1 MRRLFI
7 TLLLAAFAIVM
18 AHAATKPDFRYPK
31 TVAKTAES
39 DLKAALKVGD
49 GEGIIDALVR
59 YSLAW
64 SSISEEHLDDITSRI
79 EQVANADDQRP
90 DVRALLLHLEA
101 MVIEAHPNRWQHL
114 DLSQKRDSLV
124 EESLRD
130 LPTLTQY
137 PLSDYHKIIDF
148 GDKPYDEEQLA
159 AQEMLPT
166 LAEFLVFHTREHGWL
181 RKWNERKHYLRLV
194 LEKERRDSI
203 EQARVY
209 RERQFVNI
217 THPEILGSKDSLRLE
232 VEYQNVDRVQ
242 IEVCELDDSL
252 KKENVWR
259 LSRKLMKD
267 VATYEIALALNKR
280 DTTLHQTILLP
291 PLPYGRYVVY
301 HSFTDRRGEKKT
313 LGDLYSYDRFTVTD
327 IEEVGVW
334 IIDRKGQKRDDH
346 EFLRL
351 HLERES
357 GRPFDALD
365 PKDNNYK
372 ERHYSRGS
380 GFYQDTVYNLQIL
393 SDRGLYRPGETIYY
407 SAVLQGN
414 TVDQHHLLPNRRIVA
429 ELQNTE
435 RKKLLADTLMT
446 DAFGQVK
453 GSFLLPSS
461 ERTGRF
467 TLHFDAYVDNTTKVG
482 GWQTV
487 SVSEYKA
494 PTFDIDLSES
504 PAKVQYADS
513 VFTLKGRVMTFS
525 GVPVSRREVKLTLSR
540 HSWWRSYGGGDD
552 FSSHTVWTDL
562 DGRFSLELRT
572 PEVAGKNPSRHTY
585 LTVKAV
591 CTNAGGET
599 QENEYSLMIEAEADK
614 DEPEPLQTSE
624 PHNLTTSQPQT
635 PSDLTP
641 EMIPDSTV
649 LWIHEMFHN
658 VRNDKEALV
667 RIGTSVPDAYIYY
680 IVSDARGT
688 LKHGWLHYDKPGLH
702 DFTYPMPQPAPLD
715 EYPSERAIKI
725 QFMAMRFGQVHTEV
739 CNFKPSTD
747 PDQIHIAR
755 QTFRDHLIP
764 GGRETWTFRIE
775 GGRLNQLQQRSRLML
790 GLYDSALDKLQSFQW
805 HYDVQRAYRMN
816 SCFDICGYYG
826 GRSRSVSYTE
836 PLDLIDPW
844 WPELNL
850 YGEEFFNVRTFS
862 KGSAWHPH
870 PVMKLSNEVAPA
882 SIPADAPTFSGIV
895 KDEDGEPVIGAVIT
909 ISGTSTSTITDLEGK
924 FSLKA
929 PSGSVLEVSFIGYTT
944 QWVKAAAGMNIT
956 LVEEQS
962 ALEEVLVVGYGS
974 QKRALATG
982 ATNAVYGARAPMLED
997 AVSLQAEE
1005 ADEVLMDAAE
1015 AASSL
1020 ANVKMREGQTRLT
1033 LWEPMLTTDED
1044 GVVSITFDVPDQ
1056 NTTWHMQ
1063 ALALSPWGS
1072 FAQVDTTLL
1081 AQRPLMVQPS
1091 LPRFVRQGDR
1101 MNLAGLVLNATDAA
1115 QQVTAMVEVY
1125 NPRSQQTIASRAI
1138 KFQLDKGGQQEVS
1151 LNLIVPDTLE
1161 QIAFRIR
1168 AQVEGGEYGGFG
1180 DGEQQMLPVLPAVS
1194 PVIET
1199 IPFYL
1204 NPGDSAFTI
1213 ELPDNLPEGAKIEM
1227 EWCDNPIVYCLE
1239 ALPSLMMETYPTS
1252 SSLAHRLFAYALSE
1266 QIVHRYPAS
1275 LADSLMVQLQKL
1287 QNPDGGFSWID
1298 YPERRSSLYA
1308 TAEVL
1313 ELFGELQQLG
1323 ALSKLSSATLVNRA
1337 LKYYD
1342 KQMTDYYFDLS
1353 KKNRKK
1359 LDVNYFSY
1367 YLYLRSLFPD
1377 QALSERSQKLF
1388 KEALKQSSD
1397 RWGELNLAG
1406 RAYVAL
1412 ALYRQS
1418 PKQQKL
1424 ACGIVESLRQF
1435 SLTHPKRGMYW
1446 DQLEYSGYRWLGN
1459 VSQTSLLL
1467 QTFALIDPHT
1477 AELDQI
1483 RKWLLLEKQTNSW
1496 GNSSLAA
1503 DAVYALLRSGSEWE
1517 SGKQIEALKYDS
1529 LHDRLLLR
1537 DTLSTL
1543 RTLPSSTRMVY
1554 VPAASPDHPSWGA
1567 VYMQYAAPTRTASA
1581 NSNEEL
1587 SIQKQLLDANGNVLS
1602 LEDLAND
1609 STLLQVGD
1617 RVTIRLRIT
1626 TTREMSEV
1634 QVIDERASC
1643 FEPVD
1648 QLSGYRW
1655 GRELGYYQESLD
1667 QRTVFLIP
1675 RLPRGEHW
1683 ITYDLHVTSPGQ
1695 FALGLAKV
1703 QCQYAPMFNAHTE
1716 GRIVRAEKN

>member
-39 DLKAALKVGD
+39 DLKSALKVGD
-49 GEGIIDALVR
+49 GEGIIDALMR

-64 SSISEEHLDDITSRI
+64 SSISEEHLDDITNRI

-101 MVIEAHPNRWQHL
+101 LVIEAHPNRWQHL

-232 VEYQNVDRVQ
+232 VEYQNVDLVQ
-242 IEVCELDDSL
+242 IEVCALDDSL

-267 VATYEIALALNKR
+267 VATYEIAFALNKR

-372 ERHYSRGS
+372 ERHYSPGS

-393 SDRGLYRPGETIYY
+393 SDRGLYRPGETIHY

-494 PTFDIDLSES
+494 PTFDVDLSES

-624 PHNLTTSQPQT
+624 PQNLTTSQPQT

-702 DFTYPMPQPAPLD
+702 DFTYQMPQPAPLD

-826 GRSRSVSYTE
+826 GRTRSVSYTE

-956 LVEEQS
+956 LAEEQS

-997 AVSLQAEE
+997 AVGLQAEE

-1015 AASSL
+1015 AAASL
-1020 ANVKMREGQTRLT
+1020 SNVQMREGQTRLA

-1125 NPRSQQTIASRAI
+1125 NPRSQQMVATHAC
-1138 KFQLDKGGQQEVS
+1138 QLRLGVGEQKAVEVM
-1151 LNLIVPDTLE
+1151 LQVPDTLE
-1161 QIAFRIR
+1161 QLAFRIR
-1168 AQVEGGEYGGFG
+1168 SQVEGGEYAGFG
-1180 DGEQQMLPVLPAVS
+1180 DGEQRLLPVLPAVS

-1204 NPGDSAFTI
+1204 NPGDEAFTI
-1213 ELPDNLPEGAKIEM
+1213 QLPDSLPDGADIQL

-1239 ALPSLMMETYPTS
+1239 ALPSLMEEVYPTS
-1252 SSLAHRLFAYALSE
+1252 SSLVHRLFAYAVSE
-1266 QIVHRYPAS
+1266 QVVHRYPQS
-1275 LADSLMVQLQKL
+1275 LADSLLNELTKL
-1287 QNPDGGFSWID
+1287 QNADGGFSWID
-1298 YPERRSSLYA
+1298 FRDRHSSFYA
-1308 TAEVL
+1308 TSEVL
-1313 ELFGELQQLG
+1313 ELLGELHQLE
-1323 ALSKLSSATLVNRA
+1323 AYPLPEPMTKRA
-1337 LKYYD
+1337 LDYYD
-1342 KQMTDYYFDLS
+1342 KVMTDHYSELSRKERKHLDCSYYS
-1353 KKNRKK
+1353 H
-1359 LDVNYFSY
+1359 
-1367 YLYLRSLFPD
+1367 YLYLHSLFPEHK
-1377 QALSERSQKLF
+1377 LSDKSKKLYDA
-1388 KEALKQSSD
+1388 ALKQSTK
-1397 RWGELNLAG
+1397 RWGELDLSG
-1406 RAYVAL
+1406 RGYVSL
-1412 ALYRQS
+1412 ALYREGKKYQDT
-1418 PKQQKL
+1418 
-1424 ACGIVESLRQF
+1424 ARGIVESLRQF
-1435 SLTHPKRGMYW
+1435 SLTHPHRGMYW

-1467 QTFALIDPHT
+1467 QAFAKIDPQPH
-1477 AELDQI
+1477 ELDQI
-1483 RKWLLLEKQTNSW
+1483 RKWLLLEKQTTNW
-1496 GNSSLAA
+1496 GSSSLAA
-1503 DAVYALLRSGSEWE
+1503 DAVYALLSSGSEWE
-1517 SGKQIEALKYDS
+1517 SRKHIEALRYDS
-1529 LHDRLLLR
+1529 VNDRLLLR
-1537 DTLSTL
+1537 DTLSTK
-1543 RTLPSSTRMVY
+1543 RQLPSSIRSVSI
-1554 VPAASPDHPSWGA
+1554 PAADVSHPSWGA
-1567 VYMQYAAPTRTASA
+1567 LYMRYAAPTRSAQAAS
-1581 NSNEEL
+1581 NDEI
-1587 SIQKQLLDANGNVLS
+1587 SIAKELLDADGKVLS
-1602 LEDLAND
+1602 LDALAHD
-1609 STLLQVGD
+1609 TLLQVGD
-1617 RVTIRLRIT
+1617 KVTIRLRIK
-1626 TTREMSEV
+1626 TTREMDEV
-1634 QVIDERASC
+1634 QICDERASC
-1643 FEPVD
+1643 LEPID

-1655 GRELGYYQESLD
+1655 GREVSYYLEPLD
-1667 QRTVFLIP
+1667 QRTLIFIP

-1683 ITYDLHVTSPGQ
+1683 ITYDLHVTSAGQ

-1716 GRIVRAEKN
+1716 GRIFNTKE

>member
-31 TVAKTAES
+31 TVAQTAES
-39 DLKAALKVGD
+39 DLKSALKVGD

-242 IEVCELDDSL
+242 IEVCALDDSL

-334 IIDRKGQKRDDH
+334 IIDRKGKKRDDH

-372 ERHYSRGS
+372 ERHYSPGA

-393 SDRGLYRPGETIYY
+393 SDRGLYRPGETIHY

-494 PTFDIDLSES
+494 PTFDVDLSES

-513 VFTLKGRVMTFS
+513 VFTLKGHVMTFS

-624 PHNLTTSQPQT
+624 PHNLTASQPQT

-790 GLYDSALDKLQSFQW
+790 GLYDSALDKLQSFNW

-826 GRSRSVSYTE
+826 GRTRSVSYTE

-962 ALEEVLVVGYGS
+962 ALEEVLVVGYGTE
-974 QKRALATG
+974 KRALATG

-997 AVSLQAEE
+997 AVGVQAEE

-1020 ANVKMREGQTRLT
+1020 SNVQMREGQTRLA
-1033 LWEPMLTTDED
+1033 LWEPMLTTDEN
-1044 GVVSITFDVPDQ
+1044 GVVSVTFEVPDQ

-1072 FAQVDTTLL
+1072 FAQFDTTLL

-1101 MNLAGLVLNATDAA
+1101 MNLAGLVLNATDAE

-1125 NPRSQQTIASRAI
+1125 NPRSQQMVAAHAC
-1138 KFQLDKGGQQEVS
+1138 QLRLGVGEQKAVEVM
-1151 LNLIVPDTLE
+1151 LQVPDTLE
-1161 QIAFRIR
+1161 QLAFRIR
-1168 AQVEGGEYGGFG
+1168 SQVEGGEYAGFG
-1180 DGEQQMLPVLPAVS
+1180 DGEQRQLPVLPAVS

-1204 NPGDSAFTI
+1204 NPGDEAFTI
-1213 ELPDNLPEGAKIEM
+1213 QLPDSLPAGADIQL

-1239 ALPSLMMETYPTS
+1239 ALPSLMEEVYPTS
-1252 SSLAHRLFAYALSE
+1252 SSLVHRLFAYAVSE
-1266 QIVHRYPAS
+1266 QVVHRYPQS
-1275 LADSLMVQLQKL
+1275 LADSLLNELTKL
-1287 QNPDGGFSWID
+1287 QNADGGFSWVD
-1298 YPERRSSLYA
+1298 FHDRHSSFYA
-1308 TAEVL
+1308 TSEVL
-1313 ELFGELQQLG
+1313 ELLGELHQLE
-1323 ALSKLSSATLVNRA
+1323 AYPLPEPMTMRA
-1337 LKYYD
+1337 LDYYD
-1342 KQMTDYYFDLS
+1342 KVMTDHYSELPRKERKHLDCSYYS
-1353 KKNRKK
+1353 H
-1359 LDVNYFSY
+1359 
-1367 YLYLRSLFPD
+1367 YLYLHSLFPEHK
-1377 QALSERSQKLF
+1377 LSDKSKKLHDT
-1388 KEALKQSSD
+1388 ALKQSTK
-1397 RWGELNLAG
+1397 RWGELDLAG
-1406 RAYVAL
+1406 RGYVSL
-1412 ALYRQS
+1412 ALYREGKKYQDT
-1418 PKQQKL
+1418 
-1424 ACGIVESLRQF
+1424 ARGIVESLRQF
-1435 SLTHPKRGMYW
+1435 SLTHPHRGKYW

-1467 QTFALIDPHT
+1467 QAFAKIDPQPH
-1477 AELDQI
+1477 ELDQI
-1483 RKWLLLEKQTNSW
+1483 RKWLLLEKQTTNW
-1496 GNSSLAA
+1496 GSSSLAA
-1503 DAVYALLRSGSEWE
+1503 DAVYALLSSGSEWE
-1517 SGKQIEALKYDS
+1517 SRKHIEALRYDS
-1529 LHDRLLLR
+1529 VNDRLLLR
-1537 DTLSTL
+1537 DTLSTM
-1543 RTLPSSTRMVY
+1543 RQLPSSIRNVTI
-1554 VPAASPDHPSWGA
+1554 PAADVSHPSWGA
-1567 VYMQYAAPTRTASA
+1567 VYMRYAAPTRSAQAAS
-1581 NSNEEL
+1581 NDEI
-1587 SIQKQLLDANGNVLS
+1587 SIAKELLDAYGKVLS
-1602 LEDLAND
+1602 LDALAHDN
-1609 STLLQVGD
+1609 LLQVGD
-1617 RVTIRLRIT
+1617 KVTIRLRIK
-1626 TTREMSEV
+1626 TTREMDEV
-1634 QVIDERASC
+1634 QICDERASC
-1643 FEPVD
+1643 LEPID

-1655 GRELGYYQESLD
+1655 GREVSYYLEPLD
-1667 QRTVFLIP
+1667 QRTLIFIP

-1683 ITYDLHVTSPGQ
+1683 ITYDLHVTSAGQ

-1716 GRIVRAEKN
+1716 GRIVNTKE

>member
-232 VEYQNVDRVQ
+232 VEYQNVDQVQ
-242 IEVCELDDSL
+242 IEVCALDDSL

-334 IIDRKGQKRDDH
+334 IIDRKGKKRDDH

-357 GRPFDALD
+357 GRPVDALD

-482 GWQTV
+482 GWHTV

-504 PAKVQYADS
+504 PTKVQYTDS

-790 GLYDSALDKLQSFQW
+790 GLYDSALDKLQSFNW

-962 ALEEVLVVGYGS
+962 ALEEVLVVGYGTE
-974 QKRALATG
+974 KRALATG

-997 AVSLQAEE
+997 AVSLQDEE

-1020 ANVKMREGQTRLT
+1020 ANVKMREGQTRLA
-1033 LWEPMLTTDED
+1033 LWEPMLTTDEN
-1044 GVVSITFDVPDQ
+1044 GVVSVTFEVPDQ

-1072 FAQVDTTLL
+1072 FAQFDTTLL

-1101 MNLAGLVLNATDAA
+1101 MNLAGLVLNATDAE

-1125 NPRSQQTIASRAI
+1125 NPRSQQMVAAHAC
-1138 KFQLDKGGQQEVS
+1138 QLRLGVGEQKAVEVM
-1151 LNLIVPDTLE
+1151 LQVPDTLE
-1161 QIAFRIR
+1161 QLAFRIR
-1168 AQVEGGEYGGFG
+1168 SQVEGGEYAGFG
-1180 DGEQQMLPVLPAVS
+1180 DGEQLLLPVLPAVS

-1204 NPGDSAFTI
+1204 NPGDEAFTI
-1213 ELPDNLPEGAKIEM
+1213 QLPDSLPAGADIQL

-1239 ALPSLMMETYPTS
+1239 ALPSLMEEVYPTS
-1252 SSLAHRLFAYALSE
+1252 SSLVHRLFAYAVSE
-1266 QIVHRYPAS
+1266 KVMHRYPQA
-1275 LADSLMVQLQKL
+1275 LADSLLNELTKL
-1287 QNPDGGFSWID
+1287 QNADGGFSWIYFHD
-1298 YPERRSSLYA
+1298 RHSSFYA
-1308 TAEVL
+1308 TSEVL
-1313 ELFGELQQLG
+1313 ELLGELHQLE
-1323 ALSKLSSATLVNRA
+1323 AYPLPEPMTKRA
-1337 LKYYD
+1337 LDYYD
-1342 KQMTDYYFDLS
+1342 KVMTDHYSELSRKERKHLDCSYYS
-1353 KKNRKK
+1353 H
-1359 LDVNYFSY
+1359 
-1367 YLYLRSLFPD
+1367 YLYLHSLFPEHK
-1377 QALSERSQKLF
+1377 LSDKSKKLYDA
-1388 KEALKQSSD
+1388 ALKQSTK
-1397 RWGELNLAG
+1397 RWGELDLSG
-1406 RAYVAL
+1406 RGYVSL
-1412 ALYRQS
+1412 ALYREGKKYQDT
-1418 PKQQKL
+1418 
-1424 ACGIVESLRQF
+1424 ARGIVESLRQF
-1435 SLTHPKRGMYW
+1435 SLTHPHRGMYW

-1467 QTFALIDPHT
+1467 QAFAKIDPQPQ
-1477 AELDQI
+1477 ELDQI
-1483 RKWLLLEKQTNSW
+1483 RKWLLLEKQTTNW
-1496 GNSSLAA
+1496 GSSSLAA
-1503 DAVYALLRSGSEWE
+1503 DAVYALLSSGSEWE
-1517 SGKQIEALKYDS
+1517 SRKHIEALRYDS
-1529 LHDRLLLR
+1529 VNDRLLLR
-1537 DTLSTL
+1537 DTLSTM
-1543 RTLPSSTRMVY
+1543 RQLPSSIRSVSI
-1554 VPAASPDHPSWGA
+1554 PAADVSHPSWGA
-1567 VYMQYAAPTRTASA
+1567 LYMRYAAPTRSAQAAS
-1581 NSNEEL
+1581 NDEI
-1587 SIQKQLLDANGNVLS
+1587 SIAKELLDAYGKVLS
-1602 LEDLAND
+1602 LDALAHD
-1609 STLLQVGD
+1609 TLLQVGD
-1617 RVTIRLRIT
+1617 KVTIRLRIK
-1626 TTREMSEV
+1626 TTREMDEV
-1634 QVIDERASC
+1634 QICDERASC
-1643 FEPVD
+1643 LEPID

-1655 GRELGYYQESLD
+1655 GREVSYYLEPLD
-1667 QRTVFLIP
+1667 QRTLIFIP

-1683 ITYDLHVTSPGQ
+1683 ITYDLHVTSAGQ

-1716 GRIVRAEKN
+1716 GRIFNTKE